1 MPTTGHAPLSLPRE
15 EQSFVWPRFA
25 SLRGTK
31 QSQKIESVNYL
42 ADFSIL
48 GTKQKIFSTFAALT
62 IKIIAMNTN
71 ITEKDGKY
79 IVSLEGELDTAHAL
93 EVEQAMQPLHE
104 LSGKDIT
111 IDCAHLD
118 YIASSGLR
126 ILLALLKSAKSKGN
140 KVVLKNLNDEIKE
153 VFKMTG
159 FIDLFDIE

>member
-1 MPTTGHAPLSLPRE
+1 
-15 EQSFVWPRFA
+15 
-25 SLRGTK
+25 
-31 QSQKIESVNYL
+31 
-42 ADFSIL
+42 
-48 GTKQKIFSTFAALT
+48 
-62 IKIIAMNTN
+62 MNTN

-93 EVEQAMQPLHE
+93 EVEQTMQPLHE

-111 IDCAHLD
+111 IDCTHLD